1 MDLLL
6 QANQESAF
14 QGPVAFVPSTVGPGL
29 RAPPRRM
36 QPPSLPISQ
45 PIPSCKLSV
54 ASAQSAQQK
63 EAVTPTAVS
72 PAVTPTMPRKDF
84 QAAAA
89 ALPEEAAATAVAIAE
104 SGEHV
109 KHDLLVWFEILE
121 LGKLTLIS
129 DFAFSLWYRRG

>member
-1 MDLLL
+1 M
-6 QANQESAF
+6 
-14 QGPVAFVPSTVGPGL
+14 AFVPSAVGPGL

-89 ALPEEAAATAVAIAE
+89 AALPEEAAATAVAIAE
-104 SGEHV
+104 GGEHV

-121 LGKLTLIS
+121 LGKL
-129 DFAFSLWYRRG
+129 SLTSAVIMLSLFGIEEARD

>member
-1 MDLLL
+1 MP
-6 QANQESAF
+6 SA
-14 QGPVAFVPSTVGPGL
+14 VGPGL

-45 PIPSCKLSV
+45 PIPSCKLSA

-63 EAVTPTAVS
+63 EAVTPTAAS

-89 ALPEEAAATAVAIAE
+89 ALPEEVAATAVAIAE
-104 SGEHV
+104 GGEHV

-121 LGKLTLIS
+121 LGKLS
-129 DFAFSLWYRRG
+129 